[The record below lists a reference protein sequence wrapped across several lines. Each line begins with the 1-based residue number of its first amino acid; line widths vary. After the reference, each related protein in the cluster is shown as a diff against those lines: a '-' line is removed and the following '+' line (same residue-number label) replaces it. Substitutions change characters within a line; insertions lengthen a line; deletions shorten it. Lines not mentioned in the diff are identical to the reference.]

1 LVLSKVTYT
10 AWQNRISRAFD
21 RLMKNRT
28 WVVLVI
34 LALGIRWAAFYP
46 LWVEHNYST
55 RFFPLFAHWQRILL
69 GWVPFSVGDLFYG
82 ALALLIIFKT
92 ASLIRDLYRRKVN
105 RAYIVA
111 GAQQAIFFF
120 LFVYVFFNLLW
131 GLNYSRAGI
140 GYQLQIRPDSATVE
154 KVDRL
159 AVALL
164 AKASDNRLQLPQQD
178 KWGRLK
184 KRSLFTQSMLVY
196 RTPGHPYSFSPH
208 AISSVKP
215 SLYSYLGNY
224 LGFQGYYNPFSGEA
238 QVNTTIPPM
247 LQPFVTLHELAHQA
261 GYAKESEANFVGYL
275 AGKDHPD
282 PLFRYSVYLELF
294 RYAQSELFRLDS
306 VRALA
311 VYKTIPPSI
320 KADLQIIRNFYRAY
334 QTPLE
339 RIIMKG
345 YDYFLQANDQPQG
358 TRSYNQVVGWVIAL
372 TRKQGMKAL

>member
-1 LVLSKVTYT
+1 MVLSKVPHTP
-10 AWQNRISRAFD
+10 WQNRITRVFD

-28 WVVLVI
+28 WVVLVV
-34 LALGIRWAAFYP
+34 LALAIRWVALYP
-46 LWVEHNYST
+46 VWVEHYYST
-55 RFFPLFAHWQRILL
+55 RFFPVFAHGQRILL
-69 GWVPFSVGDLFYG
+69 GWIPFSVGDLFYG
-82 ALALLIIFKT
+82 VLALLIIFKT
-92 ASLIRDLYRRKVN
+92 AGLIRNLYRREVN
-105 RAYIVA
+105 RAYAVS
-111 GAQQAIFFF
+111 GAQQFIFFF

-140 GYQLQIRPDSATVE
+140 GYQLQLLPDSATVE
-154 KVDRL
+154 EVDRL
-159 AVALL
+159 TVSLL
-164 AKASDNRLQLPQQD
+164 EKATANRLQLPPQD
-178 KWGRLK
+178 KWSRIR

-196 RTPGHPYSFSPH
+196 QRPGQPYSFSPH

-294 RYAQSELFRLDS
+294 RYAQSELYRLDS
-306 VRALA
+306 TRALA
-311 VYKTIPPSI
+311 VYKTVPSPI
-320 KADLQIIRNFYRAY
+320 KADLQVIRNFYKAY
-334 QTPLE
+334 RTPVE
-339 RIIMKG
+339 RIIIKG

-358 TRSYNQVVGWVIAL
+358 TRSYHQVVGWVIAY
-372 TRKQGMKAL
+372 TRKQGIKAL